1 MKIYQIH
8 EYSGEYE
15 CYRDYIVG
23 SYLNEEKAIAK
34 MEELQRIEVERRVKI
49 DHCSLCP
56 ILDSDVIADTFD
68 MIVKRCS
75 MYCRDA
81 KITEDRFGYDCE
93 NYCDYWDEATYEIKE
108 VEVIE

>member
-15 CYRDYIVG
+15 DYRDYIVG
-23 SYLNEEKAIAK
+23 SYLSKEKAIAK
-34 MEELQRIEVERRVKI
+34 MEELQRIEAERRVKA
-49 DHCSLCP
+49 DRCRFCP
-56 ILDSDVIADTFD
+56 IEDEDVFD
-68 MIVKRCS
+68 DVFDVVAKRCS

-81 KITEDRFGYDCE
+81 KIKEEPYGYDCE
-93 NYCDYWDEATYEIKE
+93 NYCCYWDEATYEIKE